1 MEVYRYL
8 ERIFSFSTYCL
19 IHGIVFEE
27 GEGWGRVGGGGG
39 RGGVGVRSGK
49 GEEVR
54 RGKFCSLR
62 VAPEKYR
69 KSVQIEAKVSPR
81 NIDICTFN
89 EITSSNISF
98 VTLVLTFD
106 EKKKRKKRNVNML
119 QTLFCTSPVRQST
132 CMNGQMYASL
142 F

>member
-1 MEVYRYL
+1 ME
-8 ERIFSFSTYCL
+8 SFSRRERGGGGL
-19 IHGIVFEE
+19 V
-27 GEGWGRVGGGGG
+27 GWGGGGG
-39 RGGVGVRSGK
+39 VGVGSGK

-62 VAPEKYR
+62 EAPEKYR
-69 KSVQIEAKVSPR
+69 KSVQIEAKVIPR

-106 EKKKRKKRNVNML
+106 EKKNNNKKKKKKKKKKNRKE
-119 QTLFCTSPVRQST
+119 TSICCRPIFAPVP
-132 CMNGQMYASL
+132 
-142 F
+142 